1 MGLRLSF
8 FRTPKHRVFNYQPLY
23 YDQRKEELEERIA
36 RAKEEAQSETWAAE
50 NAQGKAK
57 GNAEG
62 QAEGQKNGTT
72 AIRENPHYVPGKNIR
87 QNFRKSVFENRRR
100 PGSPLIMRLIVL
112 LSMIGIM
119 VALYYVAQAF
129 GLFFA

>member
-57 GNAEG
+57 GN
-62 QAEGQKNGTT
+62 AEGQKNGTT

>member
-1 MGLRLSF
+1 MGLKLSF

-36 RAKEEAQSETWAAE
+36 RAKEEAQIENWTAE
-50 NAQGKAK
+50 NAQDKA
-57 GNAEG
+57 ER
-62 QAEGQKNGTT
+62 QKNGITSV
-72 AIRENPHYVPGKNIR
+72 RENPHYIPGKNIR

-100 PGSPLIMRLIVL
+100 PGSPFIMRIIVL

-129 GLFFA
+129 GLFFV